1 MGVLNTIV
9 SSSEAR
15 SPFFAPPFFSP
26 STKERSLSISP
37 PGEQTRLELDK
48 NICEKISFF
57 FSSFLP
63 IEKEKEENDFSRI
76 LPTERAYRLT
86 FHSEKLG
93 KKRIFTFDALGIVSF
108 FVRSRRLVSSRKSG
122 IEIRT
127 RLVLGQPTG

>member
-63 IEKEKEENDFSRI
+63 IEKEKEENDFANFTDRESLSAY
-76 LPTERAYRLT
+76 LPLRKVGKETNIHVRCSWDSFLFCPLASPRVLKKERDRN
-86 FHSEKLG
+86 
-93 KKRIFTFDALGIVSF
+93 
-108 FVRSRRLVSSRKSG
+108 
-122 IEIRT
+122 
-127 RLVLGQPTG
+127 